1 MSRLCSSKG
10 EFFSRIITR
19 FLLTGALIPEGIGG
33 KKYILIHVD
42 DTDRIME
49 SSEENNVAATM
60 EEVEIYSPRGRYHL
74 LSNYFEFPK
83 NNEIKL
89 LNLTQGID

>member
-1 MSRLCSSKG
+1 M
-10 EFFSRIITR
+10 ITC

-60 EEVEIYSPRGRYHL
+60 EEVEIYSPQGRYHL
-74 LSNYFEFPK
+74 LGTYLEFPY
-83 NNEIKL
+83 NNEIK
-89 LNLTQGID
+89 

>member
-1 MSRLCSSKG
+1 MISC
-10 EFFSRIITR
+10 FI
-19 FLLTGALIPEGIGG
+19 LTGALIPKGIGE

-60 EEVEIYSPRGRYHL
+60 EEVEIYSPQGRYHL
-74 LSNYFEFPK
+74 P
-83 NNEIKL
+83 
-89 LNLTQGID
+89 GC

>member
-1 MSRLCSSKG
+1 M
-10 EFFSRIITR
+10 ITC

-33 KKYILIHVD
+33 KKYILMHVD

-60 EEVEIYSPRGRYHL
+60 EEVEIYSPQGRYHL
-74 LSNYFEFPK
+74 PGS
-83 NNEIKL
+83 
-89 LNLTQGID
+89 